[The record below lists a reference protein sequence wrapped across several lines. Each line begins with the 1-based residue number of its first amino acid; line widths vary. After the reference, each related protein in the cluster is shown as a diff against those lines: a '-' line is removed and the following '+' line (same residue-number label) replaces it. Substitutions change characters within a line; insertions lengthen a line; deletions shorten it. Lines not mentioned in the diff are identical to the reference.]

1 MAPPWRV
8 TRAASCRRTPRPSG
22 LFSEQSWKGGRLK
35 DSRKILWGI
44 LIWAIGISALHMF
57 LNFNWNVLMNDRL
70 PEDKRRLNVGY
81 IPVT

>member
-1 MAPPWRV
+1 M
-8 TRAASCRRTPRPSG
+8 
-22 LFSEQSWKGGRLK
+22 K